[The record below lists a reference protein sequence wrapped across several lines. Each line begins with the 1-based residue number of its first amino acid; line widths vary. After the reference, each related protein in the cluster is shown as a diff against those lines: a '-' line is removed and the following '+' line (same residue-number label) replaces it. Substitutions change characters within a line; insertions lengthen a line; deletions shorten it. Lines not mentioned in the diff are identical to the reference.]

1 MKYTKVKD
9 LNLSDDIL
17 LAKDT
22 TSYVNS
28 ALNTALSGMNFQ
40 IRDPNTAPL
49 RDVINDLSACI
60 CSIVARFSGKI
71 NNQSLNPSIPDNPD
85 NPSNPDNPAT
95 NSYVVMFI
103 DWNEETLD
111 AQIVNEGSD
120 ATPPPEPVREGY
132 KFIGWSADFTNVHE
146 GLVIYAQYEEI
157 TTPDNPPVSNTYS
170 VTFADW
176 NGTVLKQDTVEEG
189 HDATPPPNPSRDG
202 YEFIGWSISFIDVRS
217 DLIVF
222 AQYEEIQ
229 QHDITFTVKFFDEL
243 STALLCSV
251 TVEDGAEV
259 VPPSPSLK
267 NGYHFDK
274 WIPENYSPVHS
285 NLSVYAS
292 YLPNKYVV
300 TFDGNGGVPEFIST
314 EVTYGEPYGRLP
326 SCSFEGNGF
335 DGWWTKIS
343 GDGMLKVISS
353 DVFNQTENQILYAHW
368 TDDNNMTDEEISSIN
383 QSIQALIQ
391 LLNSIADNDQYEP
404 GLSSIGLNEQDDEDD
419 EYTIDI
425 NDDQL

>member
-17 LAKDT
+17 LAKET

-40 IRDPNTAPL
+40 ICDPNTAPL

-85 NPSNPDNPAT
+85 NPSNPDNPAA

-120 ATPPPEPVREGY
+120 AIPPPEPVREGY

-157 TTPDNPPVSNTYS
+157 
-170 VTFADW
+170 
-176 NGTVLKQDTVEEG
+176 
-189 HDATPPPNPSRDG
+189 
-202 YEFIGWSISFIDVRS
+202 
-217 DLIVF
+217 
-222 AQYEEIQ
+222 Q
-229 QHDITFTVKFFDEL
+229 QHDTTFTVKFFDQL
-243 STALLCSV
+243 STTLLCSV

-274 WIPENYSPVHS
+274 WIPENYSPVHN

-314 EVTYGEPYGRLP
+314 KVTYGEPYGTLP
-326 SCSFEGNGF
+326 SCYFEDNGF

-368 TDDNNMTDEEISSIN
+368 TNDNNMTDEEISSIN

-404 GLSSIGLNEQDDEDD
+404 ELNSIGLNEQDDEDD